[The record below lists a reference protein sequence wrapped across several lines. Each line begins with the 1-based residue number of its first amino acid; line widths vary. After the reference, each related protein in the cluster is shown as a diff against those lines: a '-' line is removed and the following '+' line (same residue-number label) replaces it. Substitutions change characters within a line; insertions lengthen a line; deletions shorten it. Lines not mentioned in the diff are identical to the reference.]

1 MSILIFVV
9 FISISSFS
17 ELMKEYIII
26 CKYFKTSKLI
36 YNNLGCWFY
45 IYIIVPLK
53 SLLVTLCKYLGLL
66 QTVFILLK
74 LQIWRSVTAL
84 QEIIVFKNTKT
95 ILKPSCIRYIFI
107 TFETGVRIRY
117 SITSRIR
124 WSKNRNISR
133 IIRQKE
139 TFYLQC
145 FRIFFNDKCAWLSE
159 NLTLQKHTAL
169 GPNENIHLVICVQ
182 MWAQGRI

>member
-124 WSKNRNISR
+124 WSKIETSVESYVKKRHFVYSVFEFFL
-133 IIRQKE
+133 IINARDFQR
-139 TFYLQC
+139 TLL
-145 FRIFFNDKCAWLSE
+145 FRSTRRWDLMKTYI
-159 NLTLQKHTAL
+159 
-169 GPNENIHLVICVQ
+169 
-182 MWAQGRI
+182 